1 MYKMYYFADKQNIQ
15 MQKGSS
21 PYLYITRTV
30 CSEFAQTRNILKSF
44 YQQALKNQHF
54 RRILDI

>member
-1 MYKMYYFADKQNIQ
+1 MYYFADKQNIQ

-30 CSEFAQTRNILKSF
+30 CPEFAQQTRNIFKSF
-44 YQQALKNQHF
+44 YQQALKNHHF